1 MKAEQPGDIWRRKDR
16 GRRGHT
22 LRAGAA
28 GVKRGGLTHTSAEAL
43 LENPN
48 MGKISLKDVH
58 ETSVAPEARGGP
70 ADAI

>member
-1 MKAEQPGDIWRRKDR
+1 
-16 GRRGHT
+16 
-22 LRAGAA
+22 
-28 GVKRGGLTHTSAEAL
+28 
-43 LENPN
+43 